1 MLINKKN
8 RTIHCFWCNKD
19 YKMSDIYLDV
29 MYLGSVS
36 CPKDH
41 LCGNQDDKEWKKLI
55 GGEDDNL

>member
-19 YKMSDIYLDV
+19 YKMKDIYLDV

-36 CPKDH
+36 CSKNH
-41 LCGNQDDKEWKKLI
+41 IVGNQNDREWMFLI
-55 GGEDDNL
+55 GEKDEQ